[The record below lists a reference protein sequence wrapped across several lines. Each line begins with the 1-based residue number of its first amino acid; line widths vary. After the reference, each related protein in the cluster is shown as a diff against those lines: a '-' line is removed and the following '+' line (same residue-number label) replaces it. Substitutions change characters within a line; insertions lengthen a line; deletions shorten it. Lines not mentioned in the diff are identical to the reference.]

1 MNRGKPE
8 KYIGLAEDIRR
19 MIQEEK
25 LKTGSVLPSERKL
38 SARFGVNH
46 LTLRKA
52 LRLLEQEKLIYKVP
66 SRGNYVGSRP
76 YSGKGK
82 NLVGFLFPDH
92 EIFFY
97 NILTEL
103 SERLNGA
110 DLHPI
115 VQLTGGNRRKEE
127 EFLHFC
133 VEQEVAALIAVPNS
147 ECQSLYRQLPFPVI
161 FFDIFLPGLS
171 IPYVVSDDYSGSA
184 KATQHLLN
192 QGHRRIAHIGSM
204 HERTSE
210 LRARGY
216 LDTMRRAGIEPPP
229 EYLKRREPTRQWGF
243 YAAQELFVLAEPPS
257 AVTCGN
263 DTIAAGVIRALAPL
277 GIRVPEDCAVTGFGN
292 TAVAE
297 DLELTSVSQQTSQ
310 IALAVW
316 NLLRMQMA
324 GRRTPPEITINTT
337 LQVRGS
343 TSPGPQSGARHRN
356 N

>member
-8 KYIGLAEDIRR
+8 KYIALAEDIRR
-19 MIQEEK
+19 MIHDEK
-25 LKTGSVLPSERKL
+25 RKAGSPLPSERAL
-38 SARFGVNH
+38 SAHFGVNH

-66 SRGNYVGSRP
+66 SRGNFVGSRP

-92 EIFFY
+92 EVFFY
-97 NILTEL
+97 NILAEL

-115 VQLTGGNRRKEE
+115 VHLTGGNRRREE
-127 EFLHFC
+127 EFLRFC
-133 VEQEVAALIAVPNS
+133 MEQEVAALIAVPNS
-147 ECQSLYRQLPFPVI
+147 DCQALYRQLPFPVI
-161 FFDIFLPGLS
+161 FFDIFLPGVP
-171 IPYVVSDDYSGSA
+171 IPYVVSDDYAGSA

-210 LRARGY
+210 LRAQGY

-229 EYLKRREPTRQWGF
+229 EYLKRKEPTRQWGF
-243 YAAQELFVLAEPPS
+243 YAAQELFVLPEPPT

-263 DTIAAGVIRALAPL
+263 DTIAAGVIRALAQL
-277 GIRVPEDCAVTGFGN
+277 AVKVPDDCAVTGFGN

-324 GRRTPPEITINTT
+324 GRKTPPEITITTT

-343 TSPGPQSGARHRN
+343 TSPVLLKKRSQE
-356 N
+356 

>member
-8 KYIGLAEDIRR
+8 KYIALAEDIRR

-25 LKTGSVLPSERKL
+25 LKADSPLPSERKL
-38 SARFGVNH
+38 SERFAVNH

-66 SRGNYVGSRP
+66 SIGNYVGARP

-82 NLVGFLFPDH
+82 NLVGFLIPDH

-97 NILTEL
+97 NILAEL
-103 SERLNGA
+103 EERLTGA
-110 DLHPI
+110 DLHPVI
-115 VQLTGGNRRKEE
+115 QLTNSNRRKEE
-127 EFLHFC
+127 EFLRFC
-133 VEQEVAALIAVPNS
+133 IEEEIAALIAVPNS
-147 ECQSLYRQLPFPVI
+147 ECQSTYRELPFPVI
-161 FFDIFLPGLS
+161 FFDIFLPGMPV
-171 IPYVVSDDYSGSA
+171 PYVVSDDYAGSA

-216 LDTMRRAGIEPPP
+216 LDTMRRAKIEPSA
-229 EYLKRREPTRQWGF
+229 EYLKRKEPTRQWGF
-243 YAAQELFVLAEPPS
+243 YAAQELFVLPEPPT
-257 AVTCGN
+257 AITCGN
-263 DTIAAGVIRALAPL
+263 DTIAAGAIRALSQL
-277 GIRVPEDCAVTGFGN
+277 GVKVPDDCAITGFGN

-297 DLELTSVSQQTSQ
+297 DLDLTSVSQQTAQ
-310 IALAVW
+310 IASAIW
-316 NLLRMQMA
+316 NLLRMQLA
-324 GRRTPPEITINTT
+324 GRKTPPEITINTT

-343 TSPGPQSGARHRN
+343 TSPNQSKFKN
-356 N
+356 L